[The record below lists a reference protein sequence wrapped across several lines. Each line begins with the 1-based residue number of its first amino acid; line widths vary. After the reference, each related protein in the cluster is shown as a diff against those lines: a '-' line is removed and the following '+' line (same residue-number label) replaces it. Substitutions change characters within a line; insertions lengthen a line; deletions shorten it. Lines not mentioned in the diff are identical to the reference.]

1 MIETFAIDAESKRT
15 YDENGFLHVSISPL
29 TRVQVAP
36 YHGSEIPGWQSLG
49 LDPERIYKGYR
60 SAEEL
65 SRPETVESVNGI
77 PIQLAHHM
85 DYADNPAKMT
95 RVGSTG
101 TDGAFHDP
109 YLTNSLHIQDKNA
122 IDRINDGSMRELS
135 LAYRYKPVFKSGV
148 SPDGEKYDFLM
159 TDISAN
165 HLALVD
171 EGRAGHE
178 VLVYDS
184 KIGETMADNTEV
196 KTPQATDDD
205 AVEKKEVAL
214 ANQVKEG
221 AQKLI
226 DLHAA
231 PAEHEPHQEA
241 VGDDDKDAEIAAILD
256 DLTKAGADL
265 SKVPG
270 LSDRLKALAA
280 SAAEDEDDPG
290 LPAAPAEVEAEPA
303 ADPAQAP
310 AEDED
315 EVDPA
320 AAPAEDEDEQKDAPA
335 AEEADPVADGLK
347 ACGLDGEDPEVQKAF
362 AAGMKY
368 AKGDEGRKDT
378 PAPAA
383 QDHAIRMAKKI
394 AGIVEKRISAK
405 FAAIDECRRSLGKV
419 RAIAFDSAGDVYRA
433 ALRQEGYKSDRMTAR
448 EAQTAYRML
457 RAASRHAGV
466 AMDSKPRN
474 EKPSL
479 IGNILNNVMK
489 E

>member
-1 MIETFAIDAESKRT
+1 MTETLAIDAESKRT

-36 YHGSEIPGWQSLG
+36 YRGCEIPGWQELG
-49 LDPERIYKGYR
+49 LEPDRVYRGYR

-65 SRPETVESVNGI
+65 SKPETIESVNGI

-101 TDGAFHDP
+101 TDGAFHEP
-109 YLTNSLHIQDKNA
+109 FLTNSLHIQDKNA

-184 KIGETMADNTEV
+184 KIGETMAENTEI
-196 KTPQATDDD
+196 KAPQATDDD

-214 ANQVKEG
+214 AEQVKQG

-231 PAEHEPHQEA
+231 PEEHEPHEEA
-241 VGDDDKDAEIAAILD
+241 VTDDDKDAEVAAILD
-256 DLTKAGADL
+256 DLAKAGLDL

-270 LSDRLKALAA
+270 LSDRLK
-280 SAAEDEDDPG
+280 G
-290 LPAAPAEVEAEPA
+290 LAAPAA
-303 ADPAQAP
+303 ADEGEDLPAP
-310 AEDED
+310 
-315 EVDPA
+315 
-320 AAPAEDEDEQKDAPA
+320 AAPAEDEDEPA
-335 AEEADPVADGLK
+335 AEGDESAEDEDEPAAETDEGDMVADGLK

-362 AAGMKY
+362 AAGLKY
-368 AKGDEGRKDT
+368 AKEGK
-378 PAPAA
+378 PEAEKPAA
-383 QDHAIRMAKKI
+383 EDHAIRTVRAV
-394 AGIVEKRISAK
+394 AQAVEKRINAK
-405 FAAIDECRRSLGKV
+405 FLAADECRRSLGRV
-419 RAIAFDSAGDVYRA
+419 RVAAFDSAGDIYRA
-433 ALRQEGYKSDRMTAR
+433 ALRQEHVSTKGLSDRDAR
-448 EAQTAYRML
+448 IAYRAFM
-457 RAASRHAGV
+457 AAKAGTRGA
-466 AMDSKPRN
+466 AMDSKPKA
-474 EKPSL
+474 EKPSI

-489 E
+489 EN